1 MSEPHIIAF
10 SILLLLLWSGAALT
24 WLLRVAK
31 DRARRVSTLVML
43 GFALALGPF
52 AFSKNG
58 DPPLRSPSPLAAAT
72 NALLLVEVRTN
83 VVFDLSMPT
92 NAAVHTPWLR
102 RGASDDWFWLHSTND
117 FYRVGT
123 NAVRSVRVSSRG
135 TLAFPDGS
143 LLEPFHAVLGIV
155 PEPNWTNTPSRFWQ
169 APAAGGGRLFTWE
182 GAALDRDPA
191 TPVSFQA
198 ELRPDGDWIGRYDL
212 PHPATDFAIAS
223 FGETALSV
231 RGGVTNAATAC
242 RVNGVSV
249 AETPLAEILR
259 DATRFE
265 LVWRAAEGASD
276 ADPDGDGLT
285 TRDELRRYG
294 TSPKQADTDG
304 AGLSDAADILLGSDP
319 LDADEDDGDLVW

>member
-31 DRARRVSTLVML
+31 ERARRVSTLVML
-43 GFALALGPF
+43 GFAIALGPF

-58 DPPLRSPSPLAAAT
+58 DPPIRSSPAVAAAT

-83 VVFDLSMPT
+83 AVFDLSMPT
-92 NAAVHTPWLR
+92 HAAIHTPWLR
-102 RGASDDWFWLHSTND
+102 RGASDDWYWQQGTND
-117 FYRVGT
+117 FFCAGT

-143 LLEPFHAVLGIV
+143 LLEPFHAVLGLL
-155 PEPNWTNTPSRFWQ
+155 PEPNWTNGPSCFWT

-182 GAALDRDPA
+182 GAALYRDPA

-198 ELRPDGDWIGRYDL
+198 ELRPDGDWFGRYEL
-212 PHPATDFAIAS
+212 PHPATNFAIAA

-231 RGGVTNAATAC
+231 RGGVTNAAT
-242 RVNGVSV
+242 R
-249 AETPLAEILR
+249 
-259 DATRFE
+259 
-265 LVWRAAEGASD
+265 
-276 ADPDGDGLT
+276 GLT
-285 TRDELRRYG
+285 WGMQQHSCVRRK
-294 TSPKQADTDG
+294 TPVVMLT
-304 AGLSDAADILLGSDP
+304 
-319 LDADEDDGDLVW
+319 